1 MNGIMLLVTAVVVT
15 GGLAGCAGGPMGD
28 NPNPRQ
34 TESSLSA
41 SDSDAR
47 GRARLRTELA
57 GGYLESRNLAVAL
70 EEINLAQNI
79 DPTYGP
85 AYNIAGLIYAEL
97 KNDRM
102 AEQNFLQALRIN
114 RQDPDANNNYG
125 TFLCQRK
132 REAEGIRHFVAAVSD
147 PLYQHP
153 DRSYVNA
160 GLCARRRGDLAEAEG
175 YFRGAL
181 KFQPNQIQA
190 IYQLA
195 DLAYVRAAYPEA
207 RSYLRQLVPVAGSSP
222 EILWLMLRTERRI
235 GDRNNEDSLAHQ
247 LRTNF
252 PASKEA
258 QALAAGQ
265 FD

>member
-1 MNGIMLLVTAVVVT
+1 MNRQSLAAWIAVSALV
-15 GGLAGCAGGPMGD
+15 GCAGGPNMD
-28 NPNPRQ
+28 RTTPQPMQ
-34 TESSLSA
+34 STT
-41 SDSDAR
+41 SDSDADAR
-47 GRARLRTELA
+47 GRARIHTELA
-57 GGYLESRNLAVAL
+57 ASYLDLKNLAVAL
-70 EEINLAQNI
+70 EEAGIAQRS

-85 AYNIAGLIYAEL
+85 AYNVAGMIYAEL
-97 KNDRM
+97 RNDAL
-102 AEQNFLQALRIN
+102 AEQNFQQALRIN

-125 TFLCQRK
+125 SFLCQRK
-132 REAEGIRHFVAAVSD
+132 REAEGIRYFMAAVSD
-147 PLYQHP
+147 PLYQYP

-190 IYQLA
+190 LYQLA
-195 DLAYVRAAYPEA
+195 DMAYA
-207 RSYLRQLVPVAGSSP
+207 RGNYADARLHLQRLVSVSSGSP
-222 EILWLMLRTERRI
+222 EILWLMLRTERRLGGGNI
-235 GDRNNEDSLAHQ
+235 LDSLAHQ

-252 PASKEA
+252 PNSRET